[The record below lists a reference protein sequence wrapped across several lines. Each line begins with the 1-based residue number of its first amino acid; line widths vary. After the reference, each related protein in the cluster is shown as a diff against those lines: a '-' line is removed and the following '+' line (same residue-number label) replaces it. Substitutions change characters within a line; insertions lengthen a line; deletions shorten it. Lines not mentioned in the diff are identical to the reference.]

1 MKNLRVYM
9 PLANNEQLTLEFASG
24 RELIDQVFRANS
36 SASPRS
42 LVFEGRTTDGRTI
55 RLVIPYSDSD
65 PARVLVE
72 DRE

>member
-24 RELIDQVFRANS
+24 RELIDQVFRANA
-36 SASPRS
+36 SAPPRS

-55 RLVIPYSDSD
+55 RVVIPYSDSD